1 MAPLRSRRAPLWLSG
16 TQRAPFPKGDTCVSA
31 GHGLVGRAPSVES
44 GALPAGGAENGA
56 PAVPK
61 GATSEWPQPTI
72 APLRS
77 RGGGSVE
84 RGRQRRERASAERA
98 RHAAA
103 ALRSLEGLGFVCE
116 GMAAVGSMRVA
127 GKDVFAGSQAILNGP
142 MPPRPGRET
151 APCPRM
157 GLGRPAGRAARSN
170 VRTDAPVFV
179 VRML

>member
-1 MAPLRSRRAPLWLSG
+1 MAPHGPEGRRFGPPQTMTAP
-16 TQRAPFPKGDTCVSA
+16 P
-31 GHGLVGRAPSVES
+31 
-44 GALPAGGAENGA
+44 
-56 PAVPK
+56 
-61 GATSEWPQPTI
+61 
-72 APLRS
+72 RS
-77 RGGGSVE
+77 RGG
-84 RGRQRRERASAERA
+84 RRRREGDSAGRA